1 MRDIAKELNLS
12 IATVSRAL
20 ANNPKVALKTRTRV
34 AEAAKRMNYTPDAAL
49 NALNAYRESHRSKA
63 GYHGT
68 LAFLTDYPTQ
78 DGWLSVY
85 TSKRYF
91 ETLQVLAPK
100 KGYHV
105 EHFWIH
111 PEKMPPHR
119 LDQIFKSRG
128 IRGIL
133 LPSLPEGRHRI
144 DFNWDDYAIVSL
156 SESIETPRVN
166 SVQNSVDVDTRVAVQ
181 KLVEYGYQKPM
192 FVCDTRFHEG
202 ARGLHEG
209 AFYVATKHS
218 CGQERPIFH
227 APREQL
233 VQSLPGWFRESQSDC
248 IVASL
253 VLPELLAIS
262 RTLDCPW
269 VTINMTTE
277 AAVCTGLHHSYE
289 STVNA
294 AFMHL
299 VSLLNNGEY
308 GLPTHPLV
316 IRIVG
321 EWIDYDLKSKKRRMT
336 QKEGHD

>member
-1 MRDIAKELNLS
+1 MRDIAKELKLS

-20 ANNPKVALKTRTRV
+20 ANNPKIAQATRIRV
-34 AEAAKRMNYTPDAAL
+34 AEAAKQMSYRPDAAL
-49 NALNAYRESHRSKA
+49 NALNAYREHNRSRT

-68 LAFLTDYPTQ
+68 LAFLTNYPEP
-78 DGWLSVY
+78 DGWKTAY
-85 TSKRYF
+85 TSYRYF
-91 ETLQVLAPK
+91 EALQLLAPM
-100 KGYHV
+100 KGYNV
-105 EHFWIH
+105 EHFWLH

-133 LPSLPEGRHRI
+133 LPSLPEGRHHI
-144 DFNWDDYAIVSL
+144 DFNWDDYSIVSL

-166 SVQNSVDVDTRVAVQ
+166 SVQNSIDVDVRVAVK
-181 KLVEYGYQKPM
+181 KLVEHGYRKPM

-209 AFYVATKHS
+209 AFYVATKHL
-218 CGQERPIFH
+218 CGQVRPIFYV
-227 APREQL
+227 PREQL
-233 VQSLPGWFRESQSDC
+233 GQHLPGWYHESDSDC

-253 VLPELLAIS
+253 VLPELLAVS
-262 RTLDCPW
+262 QKLDCPW
-269 VTINMTTE
+269 VTINSTTDE
-277 AAVCTGLHHSYE
+277 AICPGLCHSYE

-294 AFMHL
+294 AFLHL

-308 GLPTHPLV
+308 GLPRNPLI

-321 EWIDYDLKSKKRRMT
+321 EWVDCDLKAKVA
-336 QKEGHD
+336 EVL